1 MKDSAKGRT
10 PARDPRAFSPLSR
23 PLSPQA
29 RTWNPKLPSGASTPW
44 SPATATRARRPN
56 VLSPRTPVR
65 PRQDVRVAKLEPPS
79 RATGRSPQGNR
90 GQTPLSPTPE
100 STTLHQTTDAKF
112 TEQSKLAE
120 NKQRLFFGIFADDEE
135 GSLEY
140 SVHMA
145 ACTIGFSTA
154 LFFITF
160 AASAYFPHC
169 DDPVRCFD
177 LASELHGSR
186 DVDVDPCDDLFEH
199 VCGRWTS
206 MYPEQQDLFEILNN
220 RLRVSLLEH
229 VERVTADSNSA
240 VDKVAAAITA
250 CMSVPEAGIDHRQT
264 IRDVLRQRGLTFPSQ
279 EVRSTH
285 QVFGILVALTLQDLL
300 GVFFQLKLTPYLK
313 EHDRLVFELK
323 YAETMYRYVSE
334 VEVLERCIL
343 AYEPN
348 LQDVQDLAERLHN
361 VETDVKTITM
371 MHTSDNEQ
379 PQYRKFSDIDDI
391 YGSRIQQDT
400 GMKAQCS
407 LELQTYIAWKVI
419 KYLSYAASSK
429 MSSCH
434 FPEDTVHWSSTFAK
448 TLQRCTNYVK
458 LVAPHALLK
467 LQTQSV
473 LDDETINY
481 TITIAN
487 RIQHHLELSYN
498 FSWFDPE
505 SALGV
510 INRLRSVHQIIG
522 MASKLRSNAALNSY
536 YSHIPEI

>member
-1 MKDSAKGRT
+1 
-10 PARDPRAFSPLSR
+10 
-23 PLSPQA
+23 
-29 RTWNPKLPSGASTPW
+29 
-44 SPATATRARRPN
+44 
-56 VLSPRTPVR
+56 
-65 PRQDVRVAKLEPPS
+65 
-79 RATGRSPQGNR
+79 
-90 GQTPLSPTPE
+90 
-100 STTLHQTTDAKF
+100 
-112 TEQSKLAE
+112 
-120 NKQRLFFGIFADDEE
+120 
-135 GSLEY
+135 
-140 SVHMA
+140 MA

-348 LQDVQDLAERLHN
+348 LRDVQDLAERLHN

-371 MHTSDNEQ
+371 MHTSDDEQ

-400 GMKAQCS
+400 GMKAQWWVDEINEHIPKDAAMTLESDFLLRHPYALLLTFDVLRAYSTSS

-510 INRLRSVHQIIG
+510 INRLP
-522 MASKLRSNAALNSY
+522 LRPPDHRHGL
-536 YSHIPEI
+536 